1 MKKETLEL
9 VARIEAGEEVEIGNV
24 KVFSGELGALEYSE
38 DATDYSSKRFWVQ
51 AIGCEGCEGFD
62 SAEELEN
69 LLDN

>member
-9 VARIEAGEEVEIGNV
+9 VARIEAGEEVEIGNI

-38 DATDYSSKRFWVQ
+38 DGRDYSSKKFWVQ

-62 SAEELEN
+62 SIEN
-69 LLDN
+69 SKIY